1 MSWDK
6 ATDQI
11 AITFPCLNFEPSKCS
26 TLQKLASCYNPVG
39 LTVPILLVGKSM
51 YQNCCEHGVSRDQ
64 LIADAYRKKWI
75 NLETS
80 LPPSKTVPRTFQ
92 LHQKKVEAIDLH
104 VFGDAR
110 ITKIYQPVQVS
121 QGLVTVNSLSSKK
134 DLAIQRLE
142 LVAM

>member
-1 MSWDK
+1 M
-6 ATDQI
+6 
-11 AITFPCLNFEPSKCS
+11 
-26 TLQKLASCYNPVG
+26 
-39 LTVPILLVGKSM
+39 
-51 YQNCCEHGVSRDQ
+51 DQ
-64 LIADAYRKKWI
+64 LIADAYRNKWI

-92 LHQKKVEAIDLH
+92 LHQKKIEAIDLH

-121 QGLVTVNSLSSKK
+121 QCLVTANSLSSKK